1 MMNMNMNNILKK
13 YLIVNNQ
20 IIMKQIIIIEE
31 IKINMMNLI
40 KWNKEKYC

>member
-1 MMNMNMNNILKK
+1 MNMNMNNILKK